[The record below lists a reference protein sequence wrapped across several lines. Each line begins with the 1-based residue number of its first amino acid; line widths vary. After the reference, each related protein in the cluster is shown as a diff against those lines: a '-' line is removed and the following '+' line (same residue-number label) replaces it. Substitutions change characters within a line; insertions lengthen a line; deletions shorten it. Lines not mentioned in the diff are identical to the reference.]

1 MSGPGEEYAELR
13 AFLDTLDPVLTWKT
27 RPETL
32 QATLDTLIKASIF
45 CKEQLVGITI
55 EEAFEIQPK
64 GGKLGLLKKAFSAQ
78 NLETAQAAVPK
89 GDSQSEILKALVLS
103 VDKQST
109 GIEQRCLASLAQALK
124 VQDETVY
131 VSMADKL
138 AGINLAGLHQEC
150 LPDGQL
156 VNSVATEAARLV
168 KKGVKVPFVAVD
180 LFKCQPHWSNVHT
193 GQDDGDKGRASKRMP
208 ILQWQMAFD
217 RGALASAVCNQWS
230 YASAIAHKNNCLKI
244 AVRAELTS
252 PPRRHWLAVIYD
264 RLARREWQEL
274 AFHNSVDFKVNEV
287 SLREDP
293 CILKSAEAEFDRIM
307 AEDKK
312 APVGKDSSSS
322 NGWKDYGASKTSWN
336 SDRWGSAR
344 RASGKG
350 SGKGYGRKD
359 SHDERPSKRS
369 RHHE

>member
-45 CKEQLVGITI
+45 CKEQMNGITI
-55 EEAFEIQPK
+55 EEAFEVQPK

-78 NLETAQAAVPK
+78 NLETAQAALPK
-89 GDSQSEILKALVLS
+89 GDSQSEMLKALVLS

-138 AGINLAGLHQEC
+138 AGINLAGLHQGC

-180 LFKCQPHWSNVHT
+180 LFKCQPHWCNVHT

-230 YASAIAHKNNCLKI
+230 YASAMAHKNNCLKI

-274 AFHNSVDFKVNEV
+274 AFHNSVDFNVNEV

-307 AEDKK
+307 AEDRK

-322 NGWKDYGASKTSWN
+322 NNWKDYGASNNN
-336 SDRWGSAR
+336 SNNWKSAR

-359 SHDERPSKRS
+359 SHDERPSKRG
-369 RHHE
+369 RHQE

>member
-1 MSGPGEEYAELR
+1 M
-13 AFLDTLDPVLTWKT
+13 
-27 RPETL
+27 
-32 QATLDTLIKASIF
+32 
-45 CKEQLVGITI
+45 
-55 EEAFEIQPK
+55 
-64 GGKLGLLKKAFSAQ
+64 GLLKKAFSAQ

-138 AGINLAGLHQEC
+138 AGINLAGLHQGC

-180 LFKCQPHWSNVHT
+180 LFKCQPHWCNVHT

-208 ILQWQMAFD
+208 ILHWQMAFD

-230 YASAIAHKNNCLKI
+230 YASAMAHKNNCLKI

-274 AFHNSVDFKVNEV
+274 AFHNSVDFNVNEV

-293 CILKSAEAEFDRIM
+293 CILKSAEAEFDRLM
-307 AEDKK
+307 AEDKRVLGRNDE
-312 APVGKDSSSS
+312 AEPLGDNSFSGHARRGARWDSKNGSDCQDCQEERPNKRKYQEWSAADRSYCMREEQRAHILLGTAHSLCSTARCIIQLHTSSVPCV
-322 NGWKDYGASKTSWN
+322 
-336 SDRWGSAR
+336 RGSAILIVC
-344 RASGKG
+344 AQIICKG
-350 SGKGYGRKD
+350 ARQNGYG
-359 SHDERPSKRS
+359 HM
-369 RHHE
+369 H